1 MENIIALLHSYV
13 LGIYIL
19 NDPKNC
25 HTLSNMKIRAVN
37 KGRNPQHL
45 LLLSMFDGPL
55 MLRVNWPV
63 VDTIHPQSNKFATGV
78 KIKATG
84 EWKLNNSPENVFFLN

>member
-1 MENIIALLHSYV
+1 MEQPKRVIKVCV
-13 LGIYIL
+13 L
-19 NDPKNC
+19 
-25 HTLSNMKIRAVN
+25 RAVN

-45 LLLSMFDGPL
+45 LRLSMFDGLL

-63 VDTIHPQSNKFATGV
+63 VDTIYPQSNKFATGV

-84 EWKLNNSPENVFFLN
+84 E